1 MPDLKLSLAFAYPN
15 TRTATF
21 DDCREA
27 MLAFDR
33 AHDRLFDHAAGRIS
47 ARVGTIGLVAAR
59 NSVAEHFL
67 ASDSDYLLWIDSDMG
82 FDPDSAYRLLQV
94 ADPTERPIVGGLC
107 FVSREVAHDGM
118 MGFRTQPLPTIY
130 DWREDESGTPRFL
143 SAPMYPVNALMK
155 VRATGSAMI
164 LIHRSVFARM
174 AEHLAELPE
183 GERNNFGQPYDQIRG
198 PNNSLLGEDVSF
210 CVRANALEIPIHV
223 HTGVRTT
230 HFKHRWLSEA
240 DHWRA
245 YNPPAAA
252 DEVAVIVPVMERPQ
266 NAEPFMRSLRA
277 STGLATVYAVADA
290 DDDETI
296 TAWRSV
302 GAQVLTREVTWPL
315 DNRNADGEIMAKP
328 GTFAEKANL
337 AYGKT
342 SEPWLFLCGD
352 DVRFHA
358 GWLDHAQHV
367 AEMLHADVVGTNDL
381 ANQRVLNGEH
391 ATHLLVR
398 RSYVDEVGASWDG
411 PGVVAHEGYRHWF
424 VDDEIVTVA
433 KQRGVW
439 QMALGSVVE
448 HLHPLWGKA
457 EQDEVY
463 ELGQS
468 SAEQDREHFRAR
480 LVEQGLL
487 TPEPDKPKVGAKPKR
502 VKR

>member
-1 MPDLKLSLAFAYPN
+1 VADVKLSLAFAYPN
-15 TRTATF
+15 SRTSTF

-67 ASDSDYLLWIDSDMG
+67 ASDSDWLLWIDSDMG
-82 FDPDSAYRLLQV
+82 FDPDTPYRLLQV
-94 ADPTERPIVGGLC
+94 ADPVERPIVGGLC

-130 DWREDESGTPRFL
+130 DWTEDETGTPRFL
-143 SAPMYPVNALMK
+143 SAPMYPVNALIQ
-155 VRATGSAMI
+155 VRATGSAMV
-164 LIHRSVFARM
+164 LIHRSVFERM
-174 AEHLAELPE
+174 AEHLESLPAEE
-183 GERNNFGQPYDQIRG
+183 CNNFGQPYDQVRG

-230 HFKHRWLSEA
+230 HFKHRWLSEV

-245 YNPPAAA
+245 YNPPPAV
-252 DEVAVIVPVMERPQ
+252 DETAVIVPVLRRPQ
-266 NAEPFMRSLRA
+266 NAGPFMRSLRA
-277 STGLATVYAVADA
+277 STGLATAYAVADA
-290 DDDETI
+290 DDPETAE
-296 TAWRSV
+296 AWAAA
-302 GAQVLTREVTWPL
+302 GAQVIVG
-315 DNRNADGEIMAKP
+315 DVV
-328 GTFAEKANL
+328 TFARKANL
-337 AYGKT
+337 GYAKT
-342 SEPWLFLCGD
+342 REPWLFLCGD
-352 DVRFHA
+352 DVKFHA

-381 ANQRVLNGEH
+381 ANARVMAGEH

-411 PGVVAHEGYRHWF
+411 PGVVTHEGYRHNF
-424 VDDEIVTVA
+424 VDDEIVTAA

-439 QMALGSVVE
+439 QMSLGSVVE
-448 HLHPLWGKA
+448 HNHPVFNKA
-457 EQDEVY
+457 EDDEVY
-463 ELGQS
+463 QLGQS
-468 SAEQDREHFRAR
+468 SYQEDGELFRLR
-480 LVEQGLL
+480 LVEQGLAK
-487 TPEPDKPKVGAKPKR
+487 PEPDKPKVGAKPKR
-502 VKR
+502 AKR